1 MSLKCPHCGKDAMS
15 VKTRM
20 WLGPARAKECQE
32 CWGLVSVSW
41 TSVLGLSP
49 ILAGFYVALGTGHI
63 AMGLGIL
70 AIGTLLIF
78 FMQAALDLEKR

>member
-15 VKTRM
+15 VGSRM
-20 WLGPARAKECQE
+20 WLGPARAKECKE
-32 CWGLVSVSW
+32 CGGLVSVSW

-49 ILAGFYVALGTGHI
+49 ILAGFYVALGTDHI

>member
-1 MSLKCPHCGKDAMS
+1 MS

-20 WLGPARAKECQE
+20 WLGPARSKECQK
-32 CWGLVSVSW
+32 CGGLVSVPW
-41 TSVLGLSP
+41 TSMLGLSP

-78 FMQAALDLEKR
+78 FLQVALDLEKR